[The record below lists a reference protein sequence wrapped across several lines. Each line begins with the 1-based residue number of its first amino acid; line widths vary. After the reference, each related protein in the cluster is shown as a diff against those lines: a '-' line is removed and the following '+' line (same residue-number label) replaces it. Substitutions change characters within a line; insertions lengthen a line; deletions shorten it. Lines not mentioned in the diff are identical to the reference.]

1 MHITLRQ
8 LEVFAEVLKSGSTTQ
23 ASQMLALSQS
33 AVSAALTDLEGQLGV
48 QLFDRVG
55 KRLVVNEHGRLLY
68 PRALALLEQAIEIEQ
83 LFREDNG
90 AIRVYASSTIGN
102 YILPEVIARYR
113 RDFPTLPLE
122 MSVGNSQDVINA
134 VIDFRVDIGL
144 IEGPCH
150 NVDIIAEP
158 WLEDELVVFASP
170 ASSLLQGE
178 VTLERWRR
186 RSGSCAS
193 RAPARVKLSII
204 CCCPICRISSWG
216 WSWGT
221 QRRSSTRCV
230 TAWVSAVFP
239 GALLPNSLKPDR
251 WLKFR
256 FRCRNW
262 CARCGAFII
271 ARNTFPARCSVFCA
285 IAKSDIVP
293 HPKGRGKNYAL
304 LIILAES

>member
-68 PRALALLEQAIEIEQ
+68 PRAQAALEQAREIEQ

-113 RDFPTLPLE
+113 RDFPNLPLE
-122 MSVGNSQDVINA
+122 LSVGNSQDVINA
-134 VIDFRVDIGL
+134 VADFRVDIGF

-150 NVDIIAEP
+150 SVDIISEP

-170 ASSLLQGE
+170 SSPLLQGA
-178 VTLERWRR
+178 VTL
-186 RSGSCAS
+186 
-193 RAPARVKLSII
+193 
-204 CCCPICRISSWG
+204 
-216 WSWGT
+216 
-221 QRRSSTRCV
+221 
-230 TAWVSAVFP
+230 
-239 GALLPNSLKPDR
+239 
-251 WLKFR
+251 
-256 FRCRNW
+256 
-262 CARCGAFII
+262 
-271 ARNTFPARCSVFCA
+271 
-285 IAKSDIVP
+285 AK
-293 HPKGRGKNYAL
+293 
-304 LIILAES
+304 LAEAPWILREHGSGTREIVDYLLLSHLPKFQPGMELGNSEAIKHAVRYGLGISCLSRRVIADQLAAGTLVEVAIPLPRLVRTLWRIHHRQKHLSSALKRFINCCEIA

>member
-68 PRALALLEQAIEIEQ
+68 PRAVALLEQAGEIEQ
-83 LFREDNG
+83 LFREENG

-113 RDFPTLPLE
+113 RDFPSLPLE

-134 VIDFRVDIGL
+134 VADFRVDIGL

-150 NVDIIAEP
+150 MAEIVTEP
-158 WLEDELVVFASP
+158 WLEDELVIFASP
-170 ASSLLQGE
+170 ASPLLNDE
-178 VTLERWRR
+178 VTLERLAAAPWILREKGSGTREIVDYLLLSHLPQFVLAMELGNSEAIKHAVRHGLGISCLSRR
-186 RSGSCAS
+186 VIAEQLETGSLVEIN
-193 RAPARVKLSII
+193 APLPRLTRTLYRIHHRQKHLSNAL
-204 CCCPICRISSWG
+204 
-216 WSWGT
+216 
-221 QRRSSTRCV
+221 QRFLRYCE
-230 TAWVSAVFP
+230 P
-239 GALLPNSLKPDR
+239 
-251 WLKFR
+251 
-256 FRCRNW
+256 
-262 CARCGAFII
+262 
-271 ARNTFPARCSVFCA
+271 
-285 IAKSDIVP
+285 
-293 HPKGRGKNYAL
+293 
-304 LIILAES
+304 

>member
-68 PRALALLEQAIEIEQ
+68 PRAVALLEQAGEIEQ
-83 LFREDNG
+83 LFREENG

-113 RDFPTLPLE
+113 RDFPSLPLE

-134 VIDFRVDIGL
+134 VADFRVDIGL

-150 NVDIIAEP
+150 MAEIVTEP
-158 WLEDELVVFASP
+158 WLEDELVIFASP
-170 ASSLLQGE
+170 ASPLLNEE
-178 VTLERWRR
+178 VTLERLAAAPWILREKGSGTREIVDYLLLSHLPQFVLAMELGNSEAIKHAVRHGLGISCLSRR
-186 RSGSCAS
+186 VIAEQLETGSLVEIN
-193 RAPARVKLSII
+193 APLPRLTRTLYRIHHRQKHLSNAL
-204 CCCPICRISSWG
+204 
-216 WSWGT
+216 
-221 QRRSSTRCV
+221 RRFLRYCE
-230 TAWVSAVFP
+230 P
-239 GALLPNSLKPDR
+239 
-251 WLKFR
+251 
-256 FRCRNW
+256 
-262 CARCGAFII
+262 
-271 ARNTFPARCSVFCA
+271 
-285 IAKSDIVP
+285 
-293 HPKGRGKNYAL
+293 
-304 LIILAES
+304 